1 MSWVR
6 GRDSHIITV
15 RGIGRIFSYNI
26 SCHLFHLWRCCL
38 WLQVDEE
45 TFISDD
51 RFVSLKKAK
60 ESLWTLKVGWKTDWR
75 IKWRNQINIPDKVR
89 QIFQIFKYPNIP
101 DKVRVGT
108 GRRPIRMSG
117 ETMHCLYSSQHLQ
130 LFYPPPA
137 KKKHLQLTHIL
148 FLLMCSTKSYLNRSV
163 QNSKCYTT
171 RVHCFV
177 FKLMWWNW
185 KVSTVPKVSRW
196 IDLVV
201 VVPKVSM
208 LLLLCE
214 FLSFFLSFFLYL
226 YFIVF
231 LCQRHPGSNI
241 FGWFRFCLFT

>member
-1 MSWVR
+1 MGEYFHTIFLV
-6 GRDSHIITV
+6 
-15 RGIGRIFSYNI
+15 IFSI
-26 SCHLFHLWRCCL
+26 FDVVVFGSRLMRRHSSLTTVLSPSKRQRKAFGLWR
-38 WLQVDEE
+38 W
-45 TFISDD
+45 
-51 RFVSLKKAK
+51 
-60 ESLWTLKVGWKTDWR
+60 VGR
-75 IKWRNQINIPDKVR
+75 LIEGSNGGIKLIFQIKYVKYSKYSNI
-89 QIFQIFKYPNIP
+89 QIFQIKYVSAR
-101 DKVRVGT
+101 DAGQYECQVRQCTVCT
-108 GRRPIRMSG
+108 VVSISN
-117 ETMHCLYSSQHLQ
+117 
-130 LFYPPPA
+130 FFIPPA

-214 FLSFFLSFFLYL
+214 FLSFFLSFCICILLFSCVKGIRVQIYLDDSDFAFLHKSV
-226 YFIVF
+226 FAVRQIIVI
-231 LCQRHPGSNI
+231 L
-241 FGWFRFCLFT
+241 L

>member
-130 LFYPPPA
+130 LFYPPP
-137 KKKHLQLTHIL
+137 KRSISNWLIFCFFSCVPRKVILIVVSKILNVTQHVYIVLFSSSCDEIERCLQCQKLAGGLIL
-148 FLLMCSTKSYLNRSV
+148 
-163 QNSKCYTT
+163 
-171 RVHCFV
+171 
-177 FKLMWWNW
+177 W
-185 KVSTVPKVSRW
+185 
-196 IDLVV
+196 
-201 VVPKVSM
+201 
-208 LLLLCE
+208 
-214 FLSFFLSFFLYL
+214 
-226 YFIVF
+226 
-231 LCQRHPGSNI
+231 
-241 FGWFRFCLFT
+241 